1 MELLFL
7 VVSSVAVSFGWYGTA
22 TFFGL
27 LFIGWMLG
35 GE

>member
-1 MELLFL
+1 MELFCL
-7 VVSSVAVSFGWYGTA
+7 VVAALAVSFGWYGTA

-27 LFIGWMLG
+27 LFIGWMMG